1 MTARLRTGGRKHFTR
16 AQIANMIELHIGYG
30 HSKNSIA
37 RAFRISD
44 RTVRYYIN
52 KHYYG
57 FSKSQY
63 QVISKESIIN
73 DREDLL
79 MVAV

>member
-1 MTARLRTGGRKHFTR
+1 MTARHRTGGRKHFTR
-16 AQIANMIELHIGYG
+16 AQIANIIELHIGYG

-37 RAFRISD
+37 RAFKISD

-57 FSKSQY
+57 FSRSQY
-63 QVISKESIIN
+63 KVISKESKLN
-73 DREDLL
+73 DRTDL
-79 MVAV
+79 MIVSV